1 MSTIPGTIFFSSD
14 TFHFC
19 SIFFFLNK
27 LPYVLILMLTEIKF
41 SNASILLDRFFH
53 SFPPISV
60 KPFSHYY
67 ASFSSLFLFPLQ
79 LFSLLLQFSF
89 SFVLLSVFL
98 FYSSSSSSPSA
109 YAFFPSSSCKALFYF
124 KSVYEYL
131 YCE

>member
-14 TFHFC
+14 TFYFC

-60 KPFSHYY
+60 KPFPIIMPLFLLFFYFHFSFSHYY
-67 ASFSSLFLFPLQ
+67 SNFLSPSYCYLFF
-79 LFSLLLQFSF
+79 FFILLLPPLP
-89 SFVLLSVFL
+89 LLML
-98 FYSSSSSSPSA
+98 
-109 YAFFPSSSCKALFYF
+109 FFPSSSCKALFYF